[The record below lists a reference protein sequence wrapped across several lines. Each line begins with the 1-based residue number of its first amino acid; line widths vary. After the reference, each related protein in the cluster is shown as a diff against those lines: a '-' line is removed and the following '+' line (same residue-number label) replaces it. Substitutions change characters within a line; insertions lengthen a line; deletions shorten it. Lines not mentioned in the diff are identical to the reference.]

1 MKIHIPCPIN
11 EKDLC
16 SDVLFDDLFDDNTYC
31 CDGHGVLI
39 GFVHHHVVKMKYIY
53 GSNVVHF
60 EVLDHPLS
68 SDIKSRISQWLEI
81 VRTGVN
87 ENSLDA
93 NTKLSTIPCTSMT
106 YALAISSSSTT
117 RTKSN
122 RPEKPPSSEAHT
134 NHKNQFELCLETE
147 NATRISSVHCSQK
160 SVEPRLQ
167 PVRCTTTA

>member
-39 GFVHHHVVKMKYIY
+39 GFVHRHVVKMSYIY
-53 GSNVVHF
+53 GSNVVRF
-60 EVLDHPLS
+60 KVLDHPLS

-93 NTKLSTIPCTSMT
+93 NTKLSTIPLYFNDIRSGNIIFEYNT
-106 YALAISSSSTT
+106 
-117 RTKSN
+117 N
-122 RPEKPPSSEAHT
+122 EK
-134 NHKNQFELCLETE
+134 
-147 NATRISSVHCSQK
+147 
-160 SVEPRLQ
+160 
-167 PVRCTTTA
+167 

>member
-39 GFVHHHVVKMKYIY
+39 GFVHRHVVKMSYIY
-53 GSNVVHF
+53 GSNVVRF
-60 EVLDHPLS
+60 KVLDHPLS

-93 NTKLSTIPCTSMT
+93 NTKLSTIAMYFNEECSGNIIFEYNT
-106 YALAISSSSTT
+106 Y
-117 RTKSN
+117 
-122 RPEKPPSSEAHT
+122 EK
-134 NHKNQFELCLETE
+134 
-147 NATRISSVHCSQK
+147 
-160 SVEPRLQ
+160 
-167 PVRCTTTA
+167 

>member
-39 GFVHHHVVKMKYIY
+39 GFVHRHVVKMSYIY
-53 GSNVVHF
+53 GSNVVRF
-60 EVLDHPLS
+60 KVLDHPLS

-81 VRTGVN
+81 IRTGVN

-93 NTKLSTIPCTSMT
+93 NTKLNTIPLYFNEECSGNIIFEYNT
-106 YALAISSSSTT
+106 Y
-117 RTKSN
+117 
-122 RPEKPPSSEAHT
+122 EK
-134 NHKNQFELCLETE
+134 
-147 NATRISSVHCSQK
+147 
-160 SVEPRLQ
+160 
-167 PVRCTTTA
+167 

>member
-16 SDVLFDDLFDDNTYC
+16 SDVLFDDLFDDNAYC

-39 GFVHHHVVKMKYIY
+39 GFVHRHVVKMSYIY
-53 GSNVVHF
+53 GSNVVRF
-60 EVLDHPLS
+60 KVLDHPLS

-93 NTKLSTIPCTSMT
+93 NTKLNTIAMYFNDIRSGNIIFEYNTD
-106 YALAISSSSTT
+106 
-117 RTKSN
+117 
-122 RPEKPPSSEAHT
+122 EK
-134 NHKNQFELCLETE
+134 
-147 NATRISSVHCSQK
+147 
-160 SVEPRLQ
+160 
-167 PVRCTTTA
+167 

>member
-39 GFVHHHVVKMKYIY
+39 GFVHRHVVKMSYIY
-53 GSNVVHF
+53 GSNVVRF
-60 EVLDHPLS
+60 KVLDHPLS

-93 NTKLSTIPCTSMT
+93 NTKLNTIPLYFNEECSGNIIFEYNT
-106 YALAISSSSTT
+106 Y
-117 RTKSN
+117 
-122 RPEKPPSSEAHT
+122 EK
-134 NHKNQFELCLETE
+134 
-147 NATRISSVHCSQK
+147 
-160 SVEPRLQ
+160 
-167 PVRCTTTA
+167 